1 MILLNLKNKTMKF
14 NKSYETETIY
24 DVAIQITNYLV
35 ELKYVKDCTDTNDMT
50 EFYTQEAI
58 NEILAKKFITN

>member
-1 MILLNLKNKTMKF
+1 MKF
-14 NKSYETETIY
+14 KKSYETETIY

-35 ELKYVKDCTDTNDMT
+35 ELKYIKDCTDTDDMT

-58 NEILAKKFITN
+58 NEILQQKFINN

>member
-1 MILLNLKNKTMKF
+1 MKF

-35 ELKYVKDCTDTNDMT
+35 ELKYIMDCTDTDDMT

-58 NEILAKKFITN
+58 NEILQQKFINN

>member
-1 MILLNLKNKTMKF
+1 MKTMKF
-14 NKSYETETIY
+14 KKSYETETIY

-35 ELKYVKDCTDTNDMT
+35 ELKYIKDCTDTDDMT

-58 NEILAKKFITN
+58 NEILQQKFINN

>member
-1 MILLNLKNKTMKF
+1 MKF

-35 ELKYVKDCTDTNDMT
+35 ELEYIKDCTDTDDMT
-50 EFYTQEAI
+50 EFYAQEAI
-58 NEILAKKFITN
+58 NEILQKKFINN

>member
-1 MILLNLKNKTMKF
+1 MKF

-35 ELKYVKDCTDTNDMT
+35 ELKYIKDCTDTDDMT
-50 EFYTQEAI
+50 EFYSYQRNFT
-58 NEILAKKFITN
+58 KKIHK

>member
-1 MILLNLKNKTMKF
+1 MKF

>member
-1 MILLNLKNKTMKF
+1 MKF

-35 ELKYVKDCTDTNDMT
+35 ELKYIKDCTDTDDMT

-58 NEILAKKFITN
+58 NEILQQKFIIN